1 MDDGGDGVGGQEDGW
16 LLAGVARVGT
26 SAGAVVSWI
35 VWRVDILWF
44 SSCGIGL

>member
-16 LLAGVARVGT
+16 LLAGVARV
-26 SAGAVVSWI
+26 AGAVVSWI